1 MKRTGSFSKSL
12 VLLAE
17 LLTVAALGQLTGCS
31 DSGEGV
37 LKPNQPPTVWLSSAP
52 PEGSVEGYNIK
63 MFWGGW
69 DPDGEIAYY
78 EYLITNN
85 KGGTFDPADTT
96 GRGKWSKVF
105 GNDSTFSFSADQLV
119 DPNTKNMVTEFKRS
133 HTFFI
138 RAVDGQGLASRRP
151 EYRSFTAR
159 TLSPRVNVLVPPGGS
174 LTPAFVPPITTF
186 RWVAEDYI
194 DDLTS
199 KIEPDSVSWILE
211 PTANH
216 NQSYDQT
223 TSYIRKLPVD
233 SPKWNEWGGW
243 KWYGA
248 PQDSGK
254 FWTSPPLDFEPY
266 IFAVRAK
273 DEAGAITP
281 VFDTAWNVRRVQV
294 SERTTGPVFKVRNQ
308 YLGTV
313 TTAICHEPVTIL
325 DLPAGV
331 PVDFCWEASAE
342 TYGGIV
348 TGYRYGWDIE
358 DLADPDQWETDYTP
372 FTSRSACSPARI
384 FYFGTHT
391 FTVEVIDNSGYC
403 SRVEVKI
410 NIVQFTMEN
419 SLLVIDDYREGT
431 VAGWD
436 DPAGPGVTPND
447 AQHDQF
453 WETMLSDLSG
463 FNARSDVLQVN
474 SGDVIPLTFIAN
486 YKSIIWS
493 VFGIEGQEVSRPVLN
508 QYIEFSAKTGEGGGG
523 GKRQPN
529 ILALF
534 LAAGGHLLINGN
546 HPVSQGIN
554 LDYKIGMFR
563 YPLIFLYELLGDQ
576 RSVPNANTP
585 LVGDESFMYRE
596 LCLETLEFAFT
607 NYQRRRDDTIEG
619 NCEIDQIRR
628 VPLGALKNHTMRAA
642 IPVDQAFPRLD
653 LRIEAAGTDREY
665 NPDKKGLDAEVYNPP
680 YFQQLCPNTPR
691 LPRACFEPI
700 YALECLDHMEVTYGA
715 PVAFWT
721 SAFADRIG
729 EGQGAVAARS
739 AVFGFPLVY
748 FNPDQVRGAIE
759 HILYD
764 EWQLPRE

>member
-1 MKRTGSFSKSL
+1 
-12 VLLAE
+12 
-17 LLTVAALGQLTGCS
+17 
-31 DSGEGV
+31 
-37 LKPNQPPTVWLSSAP
+37 
-52 PEGSVEGYNIK
+52 

-78 EYLITNN
+78 EYLITDNE
-85 KGGTFDPADTT
+85 GGTFDPADTVGHHRW
-96 GRGKWSKVF
+96 GRVYS
-105 GNDSTFSFSADQLV
+105 NDSTFSFSADELA
-119 DPNTKNMVTEFKRS
+119 DTNTTSMVTEFLRS

-138 RAVDGQGLASRRP
+138 RAVDSEGLASPRP

-159 TLSPRVNVLVPPGGS
+159 TLSPRVNVLVPPGGN

-186 RWVAEDYI
+186 RWIAEDYI
-194 DDLTS
+194 DDLNS
-199 KIEPDSVSWILE
+199 KIDPDSVSWILE
-211 PTANH
+211 PTAGH
-216 NQSYDQT
+216 NQSFDQT
-223 TSYIRKLPVD
+223 TRYIRELPVN

-266 IFAVRAK
+266 IFAIRAK

-281 VFDTAWNVRRVQV
+281 VFDLSWNVRRIQV
-294 SERTTGPVFKVRNQ
+294 SERTTGPTFIVRNQ

-313 TTAICHEPVTIL
+313 ITAICHEPVTIL

-331 PVDFCWEASAE
+331 PVDFCWQATADH
-342 TYGGIV
+342 YGGIV

-358 DLADPDQWETDYTP
+358 DLSDPDQWETDYTP
-372 FTSRSACSPARI
+372 FTSLRACSPPRV

-410 NIVQFTMEN
+410 NVVQFTMEN
-419 SLLVIDDYREGT
+419 NLLLIDDYREGT

-436 DPAGPGVTPND
+436 DPTGPGVTPND

-453 WETMLSDLSG
+453 WVDMLSDVSG
-463 FNARSDVLQVN
+463 FNARTDVLQVRT
-474 SGDVIPLTFIAN
+474 GDVIPLN
-486 YKSIIWS
+486 YVAHYKTIIWS
-493 VFGIEGQEVSRPVLN
+493 TFGIEGQEGARPVLN
-508 QYIEFSAKTGEGGGG
+508 QYIEFVPKGGGGGGG

-534 LAAGGHLLINGN
+534 LAAGGHLLITGN
-546 HPVSQGIN
+546 HPVSMGIN
-554 LDYKIGMFR
+554 LDITLGSFR

-576 RSVPNANTP
+576 RSVPNANTE

-607 NYQRRRDDTIEG
+607 DYRRRRNDLLEG
-619 NCEIDQIRR
+619 NCEIDQIRY
-628 VPLGALKNHTMRAA
+628 VPAGAVKNHTMRAA
-642 IPVDQAFPRLD
+642 IPMDPAFPRLE
-653 LRIEAAGTDREY
+653 LRPEAAGIGRAY
-665 NPDKKGLDAEVYNPP
+665 NVDIKGLDVEVYNPP
-680 YFQQLCPNTPR
+680 YFQQMCPNTPR
-691 LPRACFEPI
+691 QPRGCFEPI
-700 YALECLDHMEVTYGA
+700 YGVECLDQLEVTYGA

-721 SAFADRIG
+721 SAFADRIADV
-729 EGQGAVAARS
+729 EGAIGARS
-739 AVFGFPLVY
+739 AVFGFPPVY

-759 HILYD
+759 YILYD
-764 EWQLPRE
+764 EWQLPRR